1 MTALAGTDGISV
13 HAPRSAVPGALWPAV
28 PDWRRAV
35 VLALQQQFERSQ
47 WWPADALAAQQ
58 SRQAAALLSHAYGT
72 VPFYRDRLAKV
83 RLRRDGAIRPEEWR
97 KIPLLTRA
105 DLQARFDELQS
116 RAVPEAHGSVSEI
129 HSSGSTGRP
138 VRALR
143 TKLSMLFWEA
153 FTHRDHDWHGR
164 DRRRT
169 LAVIRHAGAGEDPY
183 PHGTT
188 APNWGRESTAVYT
201 TGPSM
206 ALNVNTP
213 VDQQV
218 EWLQRS
224 GASYLLTFPSN
235 AERLARHCLA
245 EGARLPDLEQVQF
258 IAEAVRP
265 ELRELIREAWGARAT
280 NTYSARE
287 IGYMAIQCPASAH
300 LHVQSEGV
308 LLEVLRDD
316 GTPCEPGEVGRVV
329 VTPLHNF
336 AMPLIRYDIGDY
348 AEVGGPCPCGRGL
361 PVLRRVLGRTQ
372 TIFRLPGGETRWTL
386 LSNGEIAELLGL
398 APIRQYQFVQ
408 TEPAR
413 VLAKLVVARPLT
425 GDEEAAVAAWLRGKL
440 DYPFK
445 VDFAYSESLPRT
457 AGGKFFDFVS
467 EVGAGHP
474 AASPAA

>member
-1 MTALAGTDGISV
+1 MTGLAETDGISV
-13 HAPRSAVPGALWPAV
+13 HALRSAVPGALWPAV

-47 WWPADALAAQQ
+47 WWPAEALAAHQA
-58 SRQAAALLSHAYGT
+58 RQAAALLSHAYGT

-83 RLRRDGAIRPEEWR
+83 RLRRDGIIQPEEWR

-105 DLQARFDELQS
+105 DLQARFEELRS
-116 RAVPEAHGSVSEI
+116 RAVPEPHGSVSEI

-143 TKLSMLFWEA
+143 TQLAMLFWEA

-164 DRRRT
+164 DRRET

-183 PHGTT
+183 PQGTT
-188 APNWGRESTAVYT
+188 APNWGRDSTAVYT
-201 TGPSM
+201 TGPSV
-206 ALNVNTP
+206 ALNVNATMEE
-213 VDQQV
+213 QV
-218 EWLQRS
+218 EWLRRT
-224 GASYLLTFPSN
+224 GARYLLTFPSN

-245 EGARLPDLEQVQF
+245 EGEELPNLDQVQL

-265 ELRELIREAWGARAT
+265 ALRDLIRQAWDAKAA

-287 IGYMAIQCPASAH
+287 VGYMAIQCPESEH

-308 LLEVLRDD
+308 LLEVLRED
-316 GTPCEPGEVGRVV
+316 GTPCAAGEVGRVV
-329 VTPLHNF
+329 VTALHNF

-372 TIFRLPGGETRWTL
+372 TIFRLPGGATRWTL

-408 TEPAR
+408 TEPDR
-413 VLAKLVVARPLT
+413 VLAKLVTARPLT
-425 GDEEAAVAAWLRGKL
+425 AKEAAAVAAWLRGKL

-445 VDFAYSESLPRT
+445 VDFAYPEALPRT
-457 AGGKFFDFVS
+457 AGGKFLDFVS
-467 EVGAGHP
+467 EVDGSHP
-474 AASPAA
+474 AVSSAA